1 VTVPKQSVPGVRA
14 DLAVRQQ
21 VMPALELLHGA
32 PRVPPEDA
40 VNRQLQ
46 EVLQRPHERAVVAY
60 VQQPYVLTV
69 DPGCVRRC
77 GGDHRDGHGSN
88 AGQCAECPSSLV
100 FHAD

>member
-14 DLAVRQQ
+14 DLAVCQQ
-21 VMPALELLHGA
+21 VMPALELPHGA

-46 EVLQRPHERAVVAY
+46 EVLQRSHERAVVAH
-60 VQQPYVLTV
+60 VQELQVVTV
-69 DPGCVRRC
+69 DPGCVRRS
-77 GGDHRDGHGSN
+77 GGDHRDGRGSN
-88 AGQCAECPSSLV
+88 ARQCAECPSSLV